1 MGILK
6 RSEIDNKYKWDLTKI
21 VKDKKDFD
29 KKYKEIE
36 KLINNISNYKDII
49 TKDENTLY
57 NFLISEASFPSASA
71 S

>member
-21 VKDKKDFD
+21 VKDKNDFD

-36 KLINNISNYKDII
+36 KLINK
-49 TKDENTLY
+49 LVG
-57 NFLISEASFPSASA
+57 SAS
-71 S
+71 